1 MADGLLFPRA
11 ERAAS
16 NAVRR
21 GCFVTAMTR
30 PNVTWRACLLACA
43 AIALATGLAFAQGPP
58 HARKFDRAVS
68 DARQGSRPVGVILR
82 VVPGREKEVR
92 AALKERQLKIDDEMP
107 SVGGIRAVLT
117 PEDIDFIGGMDA
129 VTGLS
134 ADAVIYA
141 AGAGSKTSSKTTTST
156 TTTSTSDTTNWWSSF
171 ADFSASTGQWNA
183 LMGSL
188 GTQFSGRTGAGVGVA
203 VVDSGIDG
211 TATAF
216 EGRISAFYDF
226 TTKAGRGGKTSTPT
240 DAYGHG
246 THVAGLIG
254 ASSMTFGGIAP
265 KVHFVGIKVLDA
277 TGAGKTSDLIKA
289 IEFLTQ
295 NRTKLNIHIIN
306 LSLGHPILE
315 PAATDPLVQAVE
327 KAVAAGL
334 VVITSAG
341 NYGQNPTTGVSGYA
355 GITSPGNAPSAI
367 TAGSLDVRGTADRRD
382 DTASAFSSRG
392 PTWYDGFA
400 KPDVLAP
407 GHGLFSTSSTSSTL
421 SKTTSMLSASGSAV
435 KLYGTSMAAATT
447 TGVVALLL
455 EANRAA
461 FPAAGRD
468 LSPNAVKAML
478 QFTAVAVKNSSTGVE
493 LDLLTQGAGGLN
505 GAGALALARSLDPS
519 RALGTWWL
527 ATPVVESSK
536 LGGFTLPWSRRIIWG
551 ASTLYGDAIYS
562 NVPAWQTSIV
572 WGNTLVW
579 GETLVWGNSLIWGE
593 NIVMS
598 TSLVWGEC
606 IVWGDGLLIID
617 GQSLI
622 WGDTFIWGESLVW
635 GESGLTGLS
644 AH

>member
-1 MADGLLFPRA
+1 
-11 ERAAS
+11 
-16 NAVRR
+16 
-21 GCFVTAMTR
+21 MTR
-30 PNVTWRACLLACA
+30 PNVIWRTGLLACA
-43 AIALATGLAFAQGPP
+43 VLALAAGVAFAQGPRNS
-58 HARKFDRAVS
+58 RKFDRAVS

-92 AALKERQLKIDDEMP
+92 AALKARKLKVNDEMP
-107 SVGGIRAVLT
+107 SVAGIGAVLA
-117 PEDIDFIGGMDA
+117 PEDIDELAGLGA
-129 VTGLS
+129 VEGIS
-134 ADAVIYA
+134 ADALVYA
-141 AGAGSKTSSKTTTST
+141 AGAGSKKTSSTST
-156 TTTSTSDTTNWWSSF
+156 ATTTSTSGTTEWWSAF
-171 ADFSASTGQWNA
+171 ADLSASTTQWSA

-211 TATAF
+211 TATQF
-216 EGRISAFYDF
+216 QGRISAFYDF
-226 TTKAGRGGKTSTPT
+226 TTKAGRNGTTSTAT

-254 ASSMTFGGIAP
+254 ASSLTFGGIAP

-277 TGAGKTSDLIKA
+277 TGAGKTSHLIKA
-289 IEFLTQ
+289 IEFLVA
-295 NRTKLNIHIIN
+295 NKSNLNIHIIN

-315 PAATDPLVQAVE
+315 PAKTDPLVQAVE

-334 VVITSAG
+334 VVVTSAG

-367 TAGSLDVRGTADRRD
+367 TAGSLDVHGTADRRD

-407 GHGLFSTSSTSSTL
+407 GHGLFSTSAAGSEL
-421 SKTTSMLSASGSAV
+421 SKTASTLSASGDAV

-468 LSPNAVKAML
+468 LPPNAVKAML
-478 QFTAVAVKNSSTGVE
+478 QFSAVPVRESASGPE

-505 GAGALALARSLDPS
+505 GLGALALAKSLDPS
-519 RALGTWWL
+519 RVLGSWWL

-562 NVPAWQTSIV
+562 NLPAWQSNIV
-572 WGNTLVW
+572 WGNTLIW
-579 GETLVWGNSLIWGE
+579 GEALVWGNTFIWGE
-593 NIVMS
+593 NIVTS
-598 TSLVWGEC
+598 TSFIWGESIVWGE
-606 IVWGDGLLIID
+606 GLLVID
-617 GQSLI
+617 GQSFV
-622 WGDTFIWGESLVW
+622 WGDTLIWGESLVW
-635 GESGLTGLS
+635 GESGLTDL
-644 AH
+644 AAQ

>member
-1 MADGLLFPRA
+1 
-11 ERAAS
+11 
-16 NAVRR
+16 
-21 GCFVTAMTR
+21 MTR
-30 PNVTWRACLLACA
+30 PNVIWRTGLLACA
-43 AIALATGLAFAQGPP
+43 VLALAAGVAFAQGPRNS
-58 HARKFDRAVS
+58 RKFDRAVS

-92 AALKERQLKIDDEMP
+92 AALKARKLKVNDEMP
-107 SVGGIRAVLT
+107 SVAGIGAVLA
-117 PEDIDFIGGMDA
+117 PEDIDELAGLGA
-129 VTGLS
+129 VEGIS
-134 ADAVIYA
+134 ADALVYA
-141 AGAGSKTSSKTTTST
+141 AGAGSKKTSSTST
-156 TTTSTSDTTNWWSSF
+156 ATTTSTSGTTEWWSAF
-171 ADFSASTGQWNA
+171 ADLSASTTQWSA

-211 TATAF
+211 TATQF
-216 EGRISAFYDF
+216 QGRISAFYDF
-226 TTKAGRGGKTSTPT
+226 TTKAGRNGTTSTAT

-254 ASSMTFGGIAP
+254 ASSLTFGGIAP

-277 TGAGKTSDLIKA
+277 TGAGKTSHLIKA
-289 IEFLTQ
+289 IEFLVA
-295 NRTKLNIHIIN
+295 NKSKLNIHIIN

-315 PAATDPLVQAVE
+315 PAKTDPLVQAVE

-334 VVITSAG
+334 VVVTSAG

-367 TAGSLDVRGTADRRD
+367 TAGSLDVHGTADRRD

-407 GHGLFSTSSTSSTL
+407 GHGLFSTSAAGSEL
-421 SKTTSMLSASGSAV
+421 SKTASTLSASGDAV

-468 LSPNAVKAML
+468 LPPNAVKAML
-478 QFTAVAVKNSSTGVE
+478 QFSAVPVRESASGPE

-505 GAGALALARSLDPS
+505 GLGALALAKSLDPS
-519 RALGTWWL
+519 RVLGSWWL

-562 NVPAWQTSIV
+562 NLPAWQSNIV
-572 WGNTLVW
+572 WGNTLIW
-579 GETLVWGNSLIWGE
+579 GEALVWGNTFIWGE
-593 NIVMS
+593 NIVTS
-598 TSLVWGEC
+598 TSFIWGESIVWGE
-606 IVWGDGLLIID
+606 GLLVID
-617 GQSLI
+617 GQSFV
-622 WGDTFIWGESLVW
+622 WGDTLIWGESLVW
-635 GESGLTGLS
+635 GESGLTDL
-644 AH
+644 AAQ

>member
-1 MADGLLFPRA
+1 
-11 ERAAS
+11 
-16 NAVRR
+16 
-21 GCFVTAMTR
+21 MTR
-30 PNVTWRACLLACA
+30 PNVIWRTGLLACA
-43 AIALATGLAFAQGPP
+43 VLALAAGVAFAQGPRNS
-58 HARKFDRAVS
+58 RKFDRAVS

-92 AALKERQLKIDDEMP
+92 AALKARKLKVDDEMP
-107 SVGGIRAVLT
+107 SVAGIGAVLA
-117 PEDIDFIGGMDA
+117 PEDIDELAGLGA
-129 VTGLS
+129 VEGIS
-134 ADAVIYA
+134 ADALVYA
-141 AGAGSKTSSKTTTST
+141 AGAGSKKTSSTST
-156 TTTSTSDTTNWWSSF
+156 ATTTSTSGTTEWWSAF
-171 ADFSASTGQWNA
+171 ADLSASTTQWSA

-211 TATAF
+211 TATQF
-216 EGRISAFYDF
+216 QGRISAFYDF
-226 TTKAGRGGKTSTPT
+226 TTKAGRNGTTSTAT

-254 ASSMTFGGIAP
+254 ASSLTFGGIAP

-277 TGAGKTSDLIKA
+277 TGAGKTSHLIKA
-289 IEFLTQ
+289 IEFLVA
-295 NRTKLNIHIIN
+295 NKSKLNIHIIN

-315 PAATDPLVQAVE
+315 PAKTDPLVQAVE

-334 VVITSAG
+334 VVVTSAG

-367 TAGSLDVRGTADRRD
+367 TAGSLDVHGTADRRD

-407 GHGLFSTSSTSSTL
+407 GHGLFSTSAAGSEL
-421 SKTTSMLSASGSAV
+421 SKTASTLSASGDAV

-468 LSPNAVKAML
+468 LPPNAVKAML
-478 QFTAVAVKNSSTGVE
+478 QFSAVPVRESASGPE

-505 GAGALALARSLDPS
+505 GLGALALAKSLDPS
-519 RALGTWWL
+519 RVLGSWWL

-562 NVPAWQTSIV
+562 NLPAWQSNIV
-572 WGNTLVW
+572 WGNTLIW
-579 GETLVWGNSLIWGE
+579 GEALVWGNTFIWGE
-593 NIVMS
+593 NIVTS
-598 TSLVWGEC
+598 TSFIWGESIVWGE
-606 IVWGDGLLIID
+606 GLLVID
-617 GQSLI
+617 GQSFV
-622 WGDTFIWGESLVW
+622 WGDTLIWGESLVW
-635 GESGLTGLS
+635 GESGLTDL
-644 AH
+644 AAQ

>member
-1 MADGLLFPRA
+1 
-11 ERAAS
+11 
-16 NAVRR
+16 
-21 GCFVTAMTR
+21 MTR
-30 PNVTWRACLLACA
+30 PNVIWRTGLLACA
-43 AIALATGLAFAQGPP
+43 VLALAAGVAFAQGPRNS
-58 HARKFDRAVS
+58 RKFDRAVS

-92 AALKERQLKIDDEMP
+92 AALKARKLKVDDEMP
-107 SVGGIRAVLT
+107 SVAGIGAVLA
-117 PEDIDFIGGMDA
+117 PEDIDELAGLGA
-129 VTGLS
+129 VEGIS
-134 ADAVIYA
+134 ADALVYA
-141 AGAGSKTSSKTTTST
+141 AGAGSKKTSSTST
-156 TTTSTSDTTNWWSSF
+156 ATTTSTSGTTEWWSAF
-171 ADFSASTGQWNA
+171 ADLSASTTQWSA

-211 TATAF
+211 TATQF
-216 EGRISAFYDF
+216 QGRISAFYDF
-226 TTKAGRGGKTSTPT
+226 TTKAGRNGTTSTAT

-254 ASSMTFGGIAP
+254 ASSLTFGGIAP

-277 TGAGKTSDLIKA
+277 TGAGKTSHLIKA
-289 IEFLTQ
+289 IEFLVA
-295 NRTKLNIHIIN
+295 NKSKLNIHIIN

-315 PAATDPLVQAVE
+315 PAKTDPLVQAVE

-334 VVITSAG
+334 VVVTS
-341 NYGQNPTTGVSGYA
+341 
-355 GITSPGNAPSAI
+355 
-367 TAGSLDVRGTADRRD
+367 AGSLDVHGTADRRD

-407 GHGLFSTSSTSSTL
+407 GHGLFSTSAAGSEL
-421 SKTTSMLSASGSAV
+421 SKTASTLSASGDAV

-468 LSPNAVKAML
+468 LPPNAVKAML
-478 QFTAVAVKNSSTGVE
+478 QFSAVPVRESASGPE

-505 GAGALALARSLDPS
+505 GLGALALAKSLDPS
-519 RALGTWWL
+519 RVLGSWWL

-562 NVPAWQTSIV
+562 NLPAWQSNIV
-572 WGNTLVW
+572 WGNTLIW
-579 GETLVWGNSLIWGE
+579 GEALVWGNTFIWGE
-593 NIVMS
+593 NIVTS
-598 TSLVWGEC
+598 TSFIWGESIVWGE
-606 IVWGDGLLIID
+606 GLLVID
-617 GQSLI
+617 GQSFV
-622 WGDTFIWGESLVW
+622 WGDTLIWGESLVW
-635 GESGLTGLS
+635 GESGLTDL
-644 AH
+644 AAQ